1 MLTYGCMNVTQDDA
15 DVGGGGS
22 IGFGTPASEKNEDQP
37 SNTKDDGANASG
49 TLLIRRVVNAEMNRI
64 GGPELGGLA
73 PVNPGLTMAAAGL
86 QVTGKGSVGVV
97 NLIISLTNNMGL
109 TATTTQGVQMPPT
122 PPAQLV

>member
-22 IGFGTPASEKNEDQP
+22 IGFGTPASETNEDQP

-73 PVNPGLTMAAAGL
+73 PVNPGLTIAAAGS
-86 QVTGKGSVGVV
+86 QGMGQGSVGAVT
-97 NLIISLTNNMGL
+97 LISALMNNTGVP
-109 TATTTQGVQMPPT
+109 TTTTQGMQLLPT
-122 PPAQLV
+122 PPM